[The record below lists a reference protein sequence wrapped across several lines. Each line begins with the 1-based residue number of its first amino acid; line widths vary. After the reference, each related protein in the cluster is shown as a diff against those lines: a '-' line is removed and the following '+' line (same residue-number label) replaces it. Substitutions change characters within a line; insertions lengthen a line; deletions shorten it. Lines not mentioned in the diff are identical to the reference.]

1 MRSLMS
7 KLPNLKHKEIIV
19 SKLNDL
25 SDRGRN
31 STKLFHFEFTLD
43 ELSVQDE

>member
-7 KLPNLKHKEIIV
+7 KLPSLKHKEIIV
-19 SKLNDL
+19 SKLNELQDL
-25 SDRGRN
+25 GRN

-43 ELSVQDE
+43 EISLQDE